1 MLFCLNSLESD
12 REVREMWVEEF
23 NFVISGA
30 KGEVVAE
37 SAIPGVR
44 QMPDEVGGYDQAV
57 LARGRRVVLP
67 GGMEIG
73 QHTERRSCLLQ
84 LNGSGHSIFTNL
96 DKDENNASWNILY
109 VLKNWCFQTV
119 VVNGHE
125 FEQALGDTEGQGSLA
140 CCSPWGHKELDTT
153 EWLNNKFG

>member
-1 MLFCLNSLESD
+1 
-12 REVREMWVEEF
+12 MWVEEF

-30 KGEVVAE
+30 KGEVAAE

-73 QHTERRSCLLQ
+73 QRTERRSRLLQ

-96 DKDENNASWNILY
+96 DKDENNAS
-109 VLKNWCFQTV
+109 
-119 VVNGHE
+119 
-125 FEQALGDTEGQGSLA
+125 
-140 CCSPWGHKELDTT
+140 
-153 EWLNNKFG
+153 